1 MYYNIYGQ
9 VDSCRV
15 APFPPPF
22 HTKEQKTADRLLEGR
37 GTMQPAYLRLK
48 IRLDSTGSRCFYIY
62 LINELFKKYC
72 VSRFVEWINKCCVL
86 VSDV

>member
-37 GTMQPAYLRLK
+37 GTMQLAYLP
-48 IRLDSTGSRCFYIY
+48 
-62 LINELFKKYC
+62 EL
-72 VSRFVEWINKCCVL
+72 S
-86 VSDV
+86 